1 MKIPSG
7 LFLEVMEEALSGPP
21 IRLEVGAQAVQLRQR
36 FYRVRANCWEEGDS
50 RFAFLKFQ
58 ISGTELI
65 ISRHPDPQAI
75 RHRIRLRALREM
87 VAFAREYRAGL
98 EQPGSENI
106 PGDNQEE
113 LGDAN

>member
-21 IRLEVGAQAVQLRQR
+21 VRLELGSQAAKQR
-36 FYRVRANCWEEGDS
+36 ARLYRVRASCWEQGDA
-50 RFAFLKFQ
+50 RFAFLRFQ
-58 ISGTELI
+58 ILGNELV
-65 ISRHPDPQAI
+65 ISLHSDPPAI

-98 EQPGSENI
+98 VRPTGE
-106 PGDNQEE
+106 
-113 LGDAN
+113 DARAEYSVATKD